1 VITLG
6 TQAAGV
12 YKLGN
17 GRGCFNSVRVAM
29 EMLGEYAVPL
39 VAMHGTADKCVNP
52 SQSDLI
58 AGVQAACLSVSD

>member
-1 VITLG
+1 
-6 TQAAGV
+6 
-12 YKLGN
+12 
-17 GRGCFNSVRVAM
+17 M